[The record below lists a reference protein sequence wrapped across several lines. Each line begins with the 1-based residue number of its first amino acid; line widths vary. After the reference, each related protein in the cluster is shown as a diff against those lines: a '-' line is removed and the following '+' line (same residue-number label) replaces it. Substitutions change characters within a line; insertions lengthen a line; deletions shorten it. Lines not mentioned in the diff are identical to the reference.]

1 MNAYD
6 LFNMAFLFFI
16 VLDAPGN
23 VPIFVGVL
31 KHFDPATQRKIIIRE
46 LVISLGFMIIFLLF
60 GEGFFQ
66 ILNVSQ
72 ASLQVAG
79 GIILFIIAVPMIFAS
94 PTHGSIGK
102 IPKDPLIVPLAVPA
116 VAGPG
121 ILANITLYAGSGE
134 NKFLV
139 FLAIFIAWLF
149 LVPILLFSSYLKKLL
164 GENGLTALERLFG
177 YLVVLIGAQMSIEG
191 VLASFAS

>member
-1 MNAYD
+1 MIYD

-16 VLDAPGN
+16 VLDPPGN

-31 KHFDPATQRKIIIRE
+31 KHFDPITQRKIIIRE
-46 LVISLGFMIIFLLF
+46 LLISLGFMIIFLIF
-60 GEGFFQ
+60 GEGFFK

-79 GIILFIIAVPMIFAS
+79 GIILFIIAIPMIFAS
-94 PTHGSIGK
+94 PTHDNIGK

-116 VAGPG
+116 IAGPG

-139 FLAIFIAWLF
+139 FLAIFIAWLT

-164 GENGLTALERLFG
+164 GENGLTAVERLFG
-177 YLVVLIGAQMSIEG
+177 YLVVLLGAQMSIEG
-191 VLASFAS
+191 ILASFAS